1 MKSVQMTESAARLA
15 TSLSDRYRVER
26 ELGSGG
32 MATVYLAHDIRHDR
46 DVAIKVLR
54 EEIAHSVGAERFLR
68 EIHLAAKLNHPNIVA
83 LFDSGN
89 ADGFLYYVMP
99 AVDGQTLRELLDS
112 TPQLPIDDATRI
124 VTEIASAL
132 EYAHRHGVVHRDI
145 KPENILLHDS
155 HALIADFGIGKALS
169 DASGA
174 TFTQVGMNVGT
185 PAYMSPEQA
194 VGEAVDGRSDIYS
207 LGCVLYEM
215 LVGEP
220 PFTGPSVQAVIA
232 KRFVQTPADVCALRE
247 GVPRAIAVVV
257 QRSLAR
263 TPVDRYDTAGGLIAA
278 LREVASRERA
288 TISPELPERS
298 IAVLPFEDMSGDR
311 ENEYFGDG
319 IAEDIINALTR
330 IDGLHV
336 AARTSAFSFKGKQA
350 SLATIGEQLRVST
363 VLQGSV
369 RKSGNRLRI
378 TAQLVSVA
386 DGYHLWSERYDRD
399 LTDVFVVQDEIA
411 AAIAAK
417 LQLTLVRTD
426 TNAERA
432 TTNQIAAYE
441 LYVRGRALTMQ
452 RGAGIAEAL
461 ECFER
466 AIELDPSYAP
476 AHAGLAEALRTLA
489 QYGFVRAAD
498 AIPRAK
504 AAIARA
510 LELDPNL
517 GEAIGVLALI
527 TLTSDLDASGSM
539 ELFERA
545 LAINPMLS
553 ELRCLYAIW
562 VLVLLRDDDARGLA
576 EVERALRDDPLSS
589 ICAAHAS
596 IGLSILGMHEEAVRS
611 ATRAAE
617 LNPASFAAQL
627 SVMLSQA
634 WGGSYAAA
642 RAASVPVLQMSGRHP
657 WPVSL
662 LTHVYAAQGDL
673 ARAQAMDD
681 ELHARARSGYVQCT
695 WLALSALALG
705 RIDEA
710 MELTFGSVT
719 ERDAFGPWFLR
730 FLGTDALRA
739 HPRYPELLQLTGVRA
754 RTGSTASHPCH
765 E

>member
-1 MKSVQMTESAARLA
+1 MTDSAARLA
-15 TSLSDRYRVER
+15 AALADRYTIDR
-26 ELGSGG
+26 ELGAGG
-32 MATVYLAHDIRHDR
+32 MATVYLAHDIKHDR

-54 EEIAHSVGAERFLR
+54 EDIAHSVGAERFLR

-89 ADGFLYYVMP
+89 IDGVLFYVMP
-99 AVDGQTLRELLDS
+99 AVDGQSLRELLDS
-112 TPQLPIDDATRI
+112 TPQLPIDDAMRI
-124 VTEIASAL
+124 ATEVASAL

-145 KPENILLHDS
+145 KPENILLHDG
-155 HALIADFGIGKALS
+155 HALVADFGIGRALS

-194 VGEAVDGRSDIYS
+194 VGETVDGRSDIYS

-247 GVPRAIAVVV
+247 GVPRTVAVAV

-263 TPVDRYDTAGGLIAA
+263 TPVDRYETAGGLIAA
-278 LREVASRERA
+278 LREVISGARTAASSLPDRA
-288 TISPELPERS
+288 
-298 IAVLPFEDMSGDR
+298 IAVLPFENMSGDR

-350 SLATIGEQLRVST
+350 SLTAIGEQLRVST

-411 AAIAAK
+411 AAIAGK
-417 LQLTLVRTD
+417 LQVTLVRTEG
-426 TNAERA
+426 NAGRA
-432 TTNQIAAYE
+432 TTNQVAAYE

-452 RGAGIAEAL
+452 RGAGIAQGL

-498 AIPRAK
+498 SIPRAK

-510 LELDPNL
+510 LELDPDL

-527 TLTSDLDASGSM
+527 TLTSDLDAPRSM

-545 LAINPMLS
+545 LEINPMLS
-553 ELRCLYAIW
+553 EIRCLYAVW
-562 VLVLLRDDDARGLA
+562 GLVVLRNDDVRGLA

-589 ICAAHAS
+589 ICASHAS
-596 IGLSILGMHEEAVRS
+596 IGLSIMGRHEEAVRA
-611 ATRAAE
+611 ATHAAE
-617 LNPASFAAQL
+617 LNPVSFAAQL
-627 SVMLSQA
+627 AVTQSQA
-634 WGGSYAAA
+634 WGGKFSEASAAA
-642 RAASVPVLQMSGRHP
+642 VPVLQMSGRHP
-657 WPVSL
+657 WPL
-662 LTHVYAAQGDL
+662 CMTTHIFAAQGDL
-673 ARAQAMDD
+673 ARAQAVDD
-681 ELHARARSGYVQCT
+681 ELRARARSSYVQCT
-695 WLALSALALG
+695 WLALSAFALG
-705 RIDEA
+705 RTDEA
-710 MELTFGSVT
+710 MELTFRSVR
-719 ERDAFGPWFLR
+719 EADAFGPWFLR
-730 FLGTDALRA
+730 WPNTEALRA
-739 HPRYPELLQLTGVRA
+739 HPRYPELAKLVGAGCSDAASV
-754 RTGSTASHPCH
+754 STRNPASKS
-765 E
+765 

>member
-1 MKSVQMTESAARLA
+1 MTDIAARLA
-15 TSLSDRYRVER
+15 TALGDRYRIER
-26 ELGSGG
+26 ELGAGG
-32 MATVYLAHDIRHDR
+32 MATVYLAHDVRHGR
-46 DVAIKVLR
+46 DVAVKVLR
-54 EEIAHSVGAERFLR
+54 DDIAHSVGAERFLR
-68 EIHLAAKLNHPNIVA
+68 EIRLAAKLNHPNIVA
-83 LFDSGN
+83 LFDSGDI
-89 ADGFLYYVMP
+89 DGVLFYVMP
-99 AVDGQTLRELLDS
+99 AVDGQSLRELLDS

-145 KPENILLHDS
+145 KPENILLHDG
-155 HALIADFGIGKALS
+155 HALVADFGIGKALS

-174 TFTQVGMNVGT
+174 TFTQAGMNVGT

-247 GVPRAIAVVV
+247 GVPRAIAVAV

-263 TPVDRYDTAGGLIAA
+263 TPVDRYETAGGLIAA
-278 LREVASRERA
+278 LREVAAGARA
-288 TISPELPERS
+288 TALPALPERS

-319 IAEDIINALTR
+319 VAEDIINALTR

-417 LQLTLVRTD
+417 LQLTLVRPEG
-426 TNAERA
+426 NSERA
-432 TTNQIAAYE
+432 TTNQVAAYE

-452 RGAGIAEAL
+452 RGAGIAQAV
-461 ECFER
+461 ECFEH

-489 QYGFVRAAD
+489 QYGLVRAAD

-510 LELDPNL
+510 LELDADL

-527 TLTSDLDASGSM
+527 TLTSDLDADRSM

-545 LAINPMLS
+545 LAVNPMMP
-553 ELRCLYAIW
+553 EIRCLYAIW
-562 VLVLLRDDDARGLA
+562 GLVLLQGDEARGLA

-596 IGLSILGMHEEAVRS
+596 IGLSILGMHEEAFRA

-627 SVMLSQA
+627 SVMLAQA
-634 WGGSYAAA
+634 WRGEYAGAL
-642 RAASVPVLQMSGRHP
+642 AASVPALQMSGRHP
-657 WPVSL
+657 WPLSM
-662 LTHVYAAQGDL
+662 LTHVFAAQGDR
-673 ARAQAMDD
+673 ARAEAIHD
-681 ELHARARSGYVQCT
+681 ELHARAKSGYVQCT

-705 RIDEA
+705 RTDDA
-710 MELTFGSVT
+710 MDLTFRSVT
-719 ERDAFGPWFLR
+719 ESDAFGPWFVR
-730 FLGTDALRA
+730 FPGTEALRE
-739 HPRYPELLQLTGVRA
+739 HPRYPGLLRLVSVERVR
-754 RTGSTASHPCH
+754 H
-765 E
+765 